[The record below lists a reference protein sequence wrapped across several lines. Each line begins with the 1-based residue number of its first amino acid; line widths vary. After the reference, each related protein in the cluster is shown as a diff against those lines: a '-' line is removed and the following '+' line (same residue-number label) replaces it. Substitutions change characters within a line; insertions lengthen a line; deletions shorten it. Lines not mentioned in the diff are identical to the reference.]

1 VGAAAAEQGN
11 VRMLVDCE
19 VIPKEKKESL
29 SRLTSSGHLQG
40 LVHHHPY
47 CWTLQMIRLQLN
59 GKCLLFKL
67 WFVVKCDS
75 FHNFS

>member
-11 VRMLVDCE
+11 VRMLAGCE
-19 VIPKEKKESL
+19 EIPKEKKESL

-47 CWTLQMIRLQLN
+47 CWTLQMMIQMICLQLN
-59 GKCLLFKL
+59 GKFLLFKL
-67 WFVVKCDS
+67 WLVCQM
-75 FHNFS
+75 